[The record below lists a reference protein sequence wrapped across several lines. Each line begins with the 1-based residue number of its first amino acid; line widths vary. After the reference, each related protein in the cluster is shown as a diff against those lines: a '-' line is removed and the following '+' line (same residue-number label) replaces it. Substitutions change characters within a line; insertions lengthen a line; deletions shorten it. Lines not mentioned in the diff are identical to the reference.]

1 MLVPVVKVLVFCGR
15 PQDEGLNWPQQLP
28 EKYKSIVII
37 VVALKVHLHIS
48 DSDHAFAIICGIA
61 FIGY

>member
-37 VVALKVHLHIS
+37 VVALKDHLLIS
-48 DSDHAFAIICGIA
+48 DSDHV
-61 FIGY
+61 YLQ